1 MALEKIYVAAG
12 CFWGVQAAFD
22 HLPGVTQTA
31 VGYMNGDT
39 DRPIYKDICTGAT
52 GHAEA
57 VEVVYDP
64 EMLPLAKILWVFWH
78 LHDAT
83 QLNRQGPDIGT
94 QYRSGI
100 FYTAPEQHA
109 IAEESKARYEAKE
122 AVKVATEITRAETF
136 WHGEDYHQD
145 YLRKNPWRP
154 TCHPLP
160 DIERLLKD
168 A

>member
-1 MALEKIYVAAG
+1 MVLEKIYLAAG

-31 VGYMNGDT
+31 VGYMNGAT
-39 DRPIYKDICTGAT
+39 EHPTYKDICTGAT
-52 GHAEA
+52 EHAEA

-64 EMLPLAKILWVFWH
+64 ATISLEKILWVFWH

-83 QLNRQGPDIGT
+83 QLNRQGPDVGT

-100 FYTAPEQHA
+100 FYMTPNQEV
-109 IAEESKARYEAKE
+109 IAQESKTRYEAKE
-122 AVKVATEITRAETF
+122 KVRVATEIILAETF

-145 YLRKNPWRP
+145 YLKKNPWRP

-160 DIERLLKD
+160 DIKKLLQE